1 VGENEEYRD
10 LIEAARA
17 ALGRSY
23 TPYCHYEVG
32 SAVLTEDGTVFA
44 GCNVENASYSAT
56 ICAERTALVKAISEG
71 HTKFKAIAVVCAK
84 AYECWPCGVCRQFI
98 CEFGLDVDVIVE
110 SADGSLKS
118 VKFGELLPYHWDLP
132 R

>member
-1 VGENEEYRD
+1 MGENESYRK
-10 LIEAARA
+10 LIEAARS
-17 ALGRSY
+17 ALSRAY

-32 SAVLTEDGTVFA
+32 SAVLTEDGTVFG

-71 HTKFKAIAVVCAK
+71 HTKFKAIAVVCK
-84 AYECWPCGVCRQFI
+84 RAYECWPCGVCRQFI
-98 CEFGLDVDVIVE
+98 CEFGLDVDVVVE
-110 SADGSLKS
+110 SADGSLKT
-118 VKFGELLPYHWDLP
+118 VNFRELLPYNWDLP